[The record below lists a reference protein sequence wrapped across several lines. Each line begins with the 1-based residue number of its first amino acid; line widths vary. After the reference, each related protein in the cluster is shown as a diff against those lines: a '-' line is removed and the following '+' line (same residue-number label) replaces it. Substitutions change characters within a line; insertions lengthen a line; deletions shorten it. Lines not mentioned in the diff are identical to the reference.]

1 MTTTWARRRRER
13 FRPDLRPDWRDPDML
28 AMVWAEAWSDGK
40 RGWRLLPP
48 AEAQAIA
55 RLRLDLSRET
65 V

>member
-28 AMVWAEAWSDGK
+28 AMVWAGAWSDGK
-40 RGWRLLPP
+40 TGWRLISS
-48 AEAQAIA
+48 AEEQAIA
-55 RLRLDLSRET
+55 CLRLDNPRDK

>member
-13 FRPDLRPDWRDPDML
+13 FRPDLRPDWRDPDMQ
-28 AMVWAEAWSDGK
+28 AYVWAEYWSDGK